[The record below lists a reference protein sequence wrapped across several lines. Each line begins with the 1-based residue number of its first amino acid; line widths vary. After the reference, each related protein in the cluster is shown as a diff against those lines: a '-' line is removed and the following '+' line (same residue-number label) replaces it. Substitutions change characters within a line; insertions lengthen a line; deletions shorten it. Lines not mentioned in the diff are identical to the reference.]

1 VGVDGGEIGHH
12 TCDEGIE
19 VFAFFGRHDEHLT
32 GEAVAKGVV
41 SDALFRLWR
50 GESFVGFRPSAG
62 DR

>member
-1 VGVDGGEIGHH
+1 MLH
-12 TCDEGIE
+12 EGINGI
-19 VFAFFGRHDEHLT
+19 AHLD
-32 GEAVAKGVV
+32 GYQPYILGEFQAVGAEAVAKGVV